1 MRIPY
6 AYTSKASFSSC
17 GLYRWRLER
26 EFNNK
31 KKLMIFIGLNP
42 SRASSSL
49 DDQTIKRL
57 LCFSNLWG
65 YGSLIVV
72 NLFARVSASPSILR
86 KCSDPNFKDN
96 QLHHRDAISIDV
108 ASVRKGEGHPL
119 LSVHQALVDQ
129 AMKHADQA
137 EGITRSLL
145 HMGAR
150 IGDLMEV
157 TEKAIDP
164 NSPGGS
170 SISKQEKDK
179 IYKAIKEVEDKI
191 ATLKLS
197 IK

>member
-1 MRIPY
+1 MTKI
-6 AYTSKASFSSC
+6 
-17 GLYRWRLER
+17 R
-26 EFNNK
+26 EFLSIEQALQQAIK
-31 KKLMIFIGLNP
+31 DLKDQGLKQATGK
-42 SRASSSL
+42 SESH
-49 DDQTIKRL
+49 
-57 LCFSNLWG
+57 F
-65 YGSLIVV
+65 
-72 NLFARVSASPSILR
+72 R

-137 EGITRSLL
+137 EGITKSLL

-157 TEKAIDP
+157 TEKAINP